1 MCSSDLCFKSLA
13 LALSLY
19 GSASVD
25 TEFDWALPR
34 RLQSSLRVENESNVF
49 RFTESMVESKKK
61 TARDWNLDLFQ
72 ILDLLTG
79 CSDFK
84 IRSIEKGNS
93 RTEAN
98 KRVYSRLTS

>member
-1 MCSSDLCFKSLA
+1 MFKSLV

-19 GSASVD
+19 GRASA
-25 TEFDWALPR
+25 ELDWALPR
-34 RLQSSLRVENESNVF
+34 RLQSSLRVEKESNVF
-49 RFTESMVESKKK
+49 LFTESIMKSKKK
-61 TARDWNLDLFQ
+61 TARDWKLDLFQ